1 MTNIEK
7 SVKQVIE
14 PIINNLGYRIYDV
27 IYEKEGKDNYLRIFI
42 DKDGIID
49 LNDCE
54 TVNNAINDI
63 LDEKDL
69 IKNQYMLEVS
79 SPGLERRIRDDKQ
92 LDENINKLIEVHTYG
107 KINIDEIIEQE
118 DSKKSAKQMIN
129 ENESR
134 KNLKQVNK
142 NKSINNYIIDNKTIQ
157 GILIRFDDNSITVM
171 VNKNE
176 IKINKKDISNMKT
189 VYNWED

>member
-1 MTNIEK
+1 MTSLEK
-7 SVKQVIE
+7 SIKQIVE
-14 PIINNLGYRIYDV
+14 PIVNNLGYKIYDV
-27 IYEKEGKDNYLRIFI
+27 IYEKDGKDNYLRIFI

-54 TVNNAINDI
+54 TVNNAITDI

-92 LDENINKLIEVHTYG
+92 LEESLNELIGIHTYNKINELDTIENTENTNSSELKENKLL
-107 KINIDEIIEQE
+107 
-118 DSKKSAKQMIN
+118 SKKKQGAKY
-129 ENESR
+129 
-134 KNLKQVNK
+134 NK
-142 NKSINNYIIDNKTIQ
+142 VDNKAIQ
-157 GILIRFDDNSITVM
+157 GILDSFDDNSVTII
-171 VNKNE
+171 VNNKK

-189 VYNWED
+189 VYNWEE